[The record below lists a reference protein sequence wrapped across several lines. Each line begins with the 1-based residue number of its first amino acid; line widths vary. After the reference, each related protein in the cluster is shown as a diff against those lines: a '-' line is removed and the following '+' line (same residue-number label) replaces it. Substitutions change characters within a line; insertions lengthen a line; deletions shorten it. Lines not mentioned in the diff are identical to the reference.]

1 MSLVSPSIVGSVWA
15 FLQAAV
21 ALVLGWVTGFLNW
34 LRRPGSI
41 LKSCCAV
48 LALVCFFAALS
59 SYRQGQQVIVVTRQ
73 YAQCEADRKAAADA
87 ALLQRAELESNVAD
101 KDAALHDVATRLR
114 AEADKLAKL
123 QATNAALRAET
134 EAAKQKADSSAKA
147 FQREYDERPVE
158 CSAALKAMAQACPT
172 LGGY

>member
-1 MSLVSPSIVGSVWA
+1 MSIFDAIWA
-15 FLQAAV
+15 FLQAAF
-21 ALVLGWVTGFLNW
+21 ALVLGWATGFLQW

-48 LALVCFFAALS
+48 LAVICFFAALS

-101 KDAALHDVATRLR
+101 KDAALRDVATRLQ
-114 AEADKLAKL
+114 AEADKMAKL
-123 QATNAALRAET
+123 QASNAALRAET
-134 EAAKQKADSSAKA
+134 QLAKAKADSSAKA
-147 FQREYDERPVE
+147 FQQIYDQRPVE

>member
-1 MSLVSPSIVGSVWA
+1 MKILAALWA
-15 FLQAAV
+15 FLQAAFE
-21 ALVLGWVTGFLNW
+21 LVLGWVTAFLEW
-34 LRRPGSI
+34 LHRPGSV

-48 LALVCFFAALS
+48 LACLCALAAMS

-73 YAQCEADRKAAADA
+73 VAQCQADRKAADDV

-101 KDAALHDVATRLR
+101 KDAALRAIADRLQ

-123 QATNAALRAET
+123 QANNQALRAET
-134 EAAKQKADSSAKA
+134 EAAKAAADRSAKA
-147 FQREYDERPVE
+147 FQQQYDQRPVE
-158 CSAALKAMAQACPT
+158 CAAALTAMAQACPT